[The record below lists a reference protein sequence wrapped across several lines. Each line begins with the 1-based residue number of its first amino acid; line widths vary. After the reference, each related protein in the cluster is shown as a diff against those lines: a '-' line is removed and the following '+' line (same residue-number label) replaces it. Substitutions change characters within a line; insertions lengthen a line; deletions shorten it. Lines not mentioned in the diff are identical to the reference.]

1 MTDAITKFNIDLQAH
16 LKDAQNR
23 LASLNAQ
30 ASASV
35 EHANTE
41 VLRQIAALEERAH
54 HAKASVEAA
63 NAEMRKWADDSISAV
78 ADWKAK
84 RDVSRLVARADRAE
98 QYAKAASQVAVAGVE
113 AAEKA
118 ALDARLARS
127 EAVDARASR
136 PV

>member
-23 LASLNAQ
+23 LAALNAQ

-41 VLRQIAALEERAH
+41 VRRQIVELEERAH

-127 EAVDARASR
+127 EAVDARASK